1 MYTVSRLHLLVDA
14 GPDRNLF
21 SSLLSLSLSHLM
33 GKTLM
38 ESSAFSDSL
47 SNVQHRRRGIN
58 WLGVYLTFFFLDN
71 VAMGDNLFLGLGL
84 FLKSLKKQFDF
95 CLLTINQIW
104 EEGQQKIKKFWGERE
119 GEYFV
124 IKEFHG
130 RMRVELGGA
139 QEARNEARR

>member
-71 VAMGDNLFLGLGL
+71 VAMGDNLFLGLG
-84 FLKSLKKQFDF
+84 FIFIFFKETIR
-95 CLLTINQIW
+95 LLPTDD
-104 EEGQQKIKKFWGERE
+104 
-119 GEYFV
+119 
-124 IKEFHG
+124 
-130 RMRVELGGA
+130 
-139 QEARNEARR
+139 